1 MCLTN
6 WFQSQFLKS
15 NFHPQAKKKL
25 SKKNVIKISHFC
37 AAFINSIHCE
47 FASKCLDG
55 KPSARVCVSV
65 PLPPSSSVPP
75 LFLSLSFCTVKEEWS
90 LPVTSVGTLPSSLDR
105 KIILFRENNTLV
117 LPSALPETCLGVCVC
132 VCVCVCALVSKSLH
146 RCCQPEYK
154 GSLYM
159 ISMHLWKTYWT
170 KSPAPNSAPYQL
182 MD

>member
-132 VCVCVCALVSKSLH
+132 VCVCVCVFARLCLKAYIAAVNLNTKDHFIWLVCISEKHIEQKALPRILLH
-146 RCCQPEYK
+146 
-154 GSLYM
+154 
-159 ISMHLWKTYWT
+159 T
-170 KSPAPNSAPYQL
+170 N
-182 MD
+182 